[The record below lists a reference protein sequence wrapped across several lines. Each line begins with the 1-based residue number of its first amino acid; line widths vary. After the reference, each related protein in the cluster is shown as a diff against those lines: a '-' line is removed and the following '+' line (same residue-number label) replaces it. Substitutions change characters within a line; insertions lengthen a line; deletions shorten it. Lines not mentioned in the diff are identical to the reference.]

1 MEQLALS
8 RQSQVQPSEEELRA
22 ATMARAFV
30 IRQGIRQGIRQPPPA
45 VIFLAIM
52 FGMYVGHLRT
62 GSSPFQRRRWEYEA
76 SLVEQQQQQQQQMQM
91 QGEALHS
98 TVTSNGGPED
108 LGRERRD
115 AVTANHGE
123 TLADLEEKFLRQRPQ
138 DGVRAQD
145 RRAPEEAPPLLAEV
159 VEDGDEAVPTPFEGG
174 RFAITRC
181 SEDGPA
187 SDASN
192 IEDYQSLWHRLVA
205 RIRCGRV
212 FTFVSPPLLSFSS
225 SLGAILG

>member
-76 SLVEQQQQQQQQMQM
+76 SLVEQQQQQQQQQMQM
-91 QGEALHS
+91 QWTRRRHRRHS
-98 TVTSNGGPED
+98 IRS
-108 LGRERRD
+108 R
-115 AVTANHGE
+115 
-123 TLADLEEKFLRQRPQ
+123 
-138 DGVRAQD
+138 
-145 RRAPEEAPPLLAEV
+145 LLV
-159 VEDGDEAVPTPFEGG
+159 
-174 RFAITRC
+174 
-181 SEDGPA
+181 
-187 SDASN
+187 
-192 IEDYQSLWHRLVA
+192 LWVA
-205 RIRCGRV
+205 GHTIVCA
-212 FTFVSPPLLSFSS
+212 T
-225 SLGAILG
+225 